1 MHEDVLIFRD
11 PLNPGDAGAQP
22 VPGTP
27 RAGRVG
33 LAAIPWPHDQHAPA
47 SSRPAGPLRI
57 GSLCTGYGG
66 LDLAVTAVLDAGLA
80 WCAETDRHAAAVLAA
95 RWPAVPNLGD
105 ITAIDWDSVPAVDLI
120 TAGWPC
126 QDISLRRAGR
136 RTERNPQWTLAPHH
150 RCLAPAPTPAASL
163 ENVAALRTRG
173 LARVV
178 ADLARLGYDTQWAT
192 VRASSAGAAHARA
205 RLFILA
211 VRPGHAGDL
220 AAAARPCRP

>member
-1 MHEDVLIFRD
+1 MT
-11 PLNPGDAGAQP
+11 GM
-22 VPGTP
+22 
-27 RAGRVG
+27 
-33 LAAIPWPHDQHAPA
+33 
-47 SSRPAGPLRI
+47 SRPAVPLRI

-66 LDLAVTAVLDAGLA
+66 LDLAVTAVLDAELA

-105 ITAIDWDSVPAVDLI
+105 ITAIDWAAVPAVDLI

-126 QDISLRRAGR
+126 QDISLAGAGAGLKGTR
-136 RTERNPQWTLAPHH
+136 SGLWHH
-150 RCLAPAPTPAASL
+150 ITRCLAQLRPPIAYL

-178 ADLARLGYDTQWAT
+178 AELAGLGYDAQWAT

>member
-1 MHEDVLIFRD
+1 M
-11 PLNPGDAGAQP
+11 
-22 VPGTP
+22 
-27 RAGRVG
+27 
-33 LAAIPWPHDQHAPA
+33 
-47 SSRPAGPLRI
+47 PLRI

-66 LDLAVTAVLDAGLA
+66 LDLAVTAVLDAELA

-105 ITAIDWDSVPAVDLI
+105 ITAIDWDAVPPVDLI

-126 QDISLRRAGR
+126 QDISVAGPGAGLKGTR
-136 RTERNPQWTLAPHH
+136 SGLWHH
-150 RCLAPAPTPAASL
+150 VTRCLAQLRPAAAYL

-192 VRASSAGAAHARA
+192 VRACDVGAPHARA

-211 VRPGHAGDL
+211 VSPGRAGDL
-220 AAAARPCRP
+220 VAAAHPDRL